1 MNQAGHNPTFC
12 SLLQGSRMLQSKV
25 IEQSSKFAV
34 RKSHQDSHLVPG
46 EPRKFWALSS
56 LAAFF
61 LDSFPV
67 KLATLGNQKSRVCPS
82 HSQNIVNLKAIVM
95 EKWAFIIAE
104 PGEKSSL
111 HSSLWTCLWLLQ
123 PLATLRVRG

>member
-1 MNQAGHNPTFC
+1 MVKRKSTKHEKIEFKSKNLLNCEKNYFSLLGMNQAGHNPTFC

-61 LDSFPV
+61 LRQFPCQ
-67 KLATLGNQKSRVCPS
+67 TGYLGQSK
-82 HSQNIVNLKAIVM
+82 
-95 EKWAFIIAE
+95 E
-104 PGEKSSL
+104 
-111 HSSLWTCLWLLQ
+111 
-123 PLATLRVRG
+123 